1 MKHKLA
7 TALIALTLIAA
18 PAVACMGYL
27 VNTQMVAGGVVCTY
41 RLSDGSQARVAY
53 PGVYHCPY
61 CMK

>member
-1 MKHKLA
+1 MKHKIAL
-7 TALIALTLIAA
+7 ALIALMLAAA

-53 PGVYHCPY
+53 PNTYACPY
-61 CMK
+61 CME